1 MPEQEPPKLL
11 VLPSFIQTKE
21 QVHQMLSEILQIEKF
36 LNEAQ
41 NRTAGSKLSLPKTTA
56 DLDRFAEVNKR
67 NVLHHGYRIELARF
81 LKEVYKRAPVVSVFI
96 PVGADQKVSEAVV
109 GWFRF
114 NVHAQTLVQLSPQ
127 NKLYGGAIIRIK
139 HKTYDASLASRFNK
153 ADGTLQEALNGH
165 TSRPVATERAKY
177 F

>member
-1 MPEQEPPKLL
+1 MPEQDPPSLL

-21 QVHQMLSEILQIEKF
+21 QVHQMLSEILQVEKF

-56 DLDRFAEVNKR
+56 DLDRFAEANKR

-81 LKEVYKRAPVVSVFI
+81 LREVYKRAPVISVFV
-96 PVGADQKVSEAVV
+96 PAGADKKVSEAIV
-109 GWFRF
+109 GWFRS
-114 NVHAQTLVQLSPQ
+114 NVHAQTLIQLSPQ
-127 NKLYGGAIIRIK
+127 NKLYGGTVIRIK
-139 HKTYDASLASRFNK
+139 HKTYDLSLATRFDG
-153 ADGTLQEALNGH
+153 ADKILRESLATH
-165 TSRPVATERAKY
+165 RPEPVTTGRTKY